1 MVEVRSGTFT
11 TTHWSWLRKLGAT
24 DPAAAA
30 TALEQLCRAYWFPIY
45 AFLRHQR
52 NAAHHEAEDL
62 TQGFFAHLL
71 ERQAFQRAAPD
82 RGRFRNFLLGAL
94 KHYLANEWDKQHR
107 LKRGGRCEFV
117 SLDTADAAEE
127 LFANLPPVLPAP
139 DALFERQ
146 WANALLRHA
155 LDRLRQAY
163 TEDGKAD
170 LFGILEPALTEADTT
185 GLYADCARRL
195 GLQPGAAR
203 VALHRLRERY
213 GVWRVPA
220 GRSGPDPRAP
230 GSGGRGTP
238 PPAERVGWLTRTRQL
253 RRCFHPRG
261 SFKIRQA
268 PTYGG

>member
-1 MVEVRSGTFT
+1 MHPWGTQAAIQDDAAMVEVRSGTFT

-213 GVWRVPA
+213 GEFLREEVTQTLEHPEAVDEELRHLLSA
-220 GRSGPDPRAP
+220 L
-230 GSGGRGTP
+230 
-238 PPAERVGWLTRTRQL
+238 VG
-253 RRCFHPRG
+253 
-261 SFKIRQA
+261 
-268 PTYGG
+268 